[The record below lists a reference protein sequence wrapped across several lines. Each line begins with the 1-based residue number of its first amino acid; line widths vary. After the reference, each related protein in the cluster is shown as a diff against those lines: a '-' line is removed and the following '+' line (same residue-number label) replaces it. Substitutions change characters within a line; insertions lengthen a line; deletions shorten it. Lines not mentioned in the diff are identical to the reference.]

1 VSIFKQIPLPIIS
14 IILFVFC
21 SYRLKLLITTLPRF
35 NLILEATTIILGYF
49 NAFLAIGFYFN
60 VIKTYP
66 FLLFLI
72 QAVFFLFGMVS
83 GVVYSYLKGT
93 YENKILWRDKFKKMA
108 FLTALLVIML
118 VIIYTIKYFEN
129 YN

>member
-21 SYRLKLLITTLPRF
+21 SYRLKLLITTVPRY
-35 NLILEATTIILGYF
+35 NLILETTTIILGYF
-49 NAFLAIGFYFN
+49 NALLAIGFYFN
-60 VIKTYP
+60 VIKTYS

-72 QAVFFLFGMVS
+72 QVLFFLFGMVS
-83 GVVYSYLKGT
+83 GIVYSYLKGT
-93 YENKILWRDKFKKMA
+93 YENKMLWREKFRKMA
-108 FLTALLVIML
+108 FLTVMLVIIL
-118 VIIYTIKYFEN
+118 FIIYTIKYFEN